1 MTATLTVKTASLS
14 FNTDGENENAEDVV
28 VFAPNGID
36 PTKELVVTK
45 VKENVDYA
53 DLIGENQKAA
63 VAYDIKLLK
72 DGAVVQP
79 DGTLQFKVL
88 IPEELRGKSFSV
100 IHIHDSSEVNTIEH
114 QVNGDYVVFES
125 DKLSDF
131 VFVYEVQ
138 SLLWLVVVLAVIV
151 VAEIAAFVFF
161 VKKKKQLKGVKLA
174 SVYPPFVF
182 GMFVPEMHLVLII
195 ALAIAAIALA
205 AIDVIF
211 AVGLL
216 KQKPLVCVTETDLD
230 EEEPVEQITEDE
242 SEDPRKCVVDIVW
255 KKNSKSGKVY
265 RYNVPGGR
273 VKAGDAVTVP
283 TFDASSQKEVVRK
296 AYVVNVTYYE
306 EGEDIA
312 LPEKEILSIEKK

>member
-1 MTATLTVKTASLS
+1 
-14 FNTDGENENAEDVV
+14 
-28 VFAPNGID
+28 
-36 PTKELVVTK
+36 
-45 VKENVDYA
+45 
-53 DLIGENQKAA
+53 
-63 VAYDIKLLK
+63 
-72 DGAVVQP
+72 VVQP

-100 IHIHDSSEVNTIEH
+100 IHIHDSNEVNTIEH

-242 SEDPRKCVVDIVW
+242 SEDPRKCVVGIVW

-265 RYNVPGGR
+265 RYNAPGGR
-273 VKAGDAVTVP
+273 VKAGDAVIVP